1 MKRKL
6 TVIAGFVMVILAAC
20 SNKPSNDGY
29 DTPHQYFPGE
39 EIGLVYL
46 WTVDDSG
53 PNEVLPHFL
62 FILMMRIIMLIFMG
76 RPTNSMKCHQLM
88 SEVMY
93 YAIQCQLNLELIILK
108 MFQILPVGFIINKGE
123 E

>member
-6 TVIAGFVMVILAAC
+6 TVIAGFVMIILAAC

-53 PNEVLPHFL
+53 AERGSATFPLYSDDEDYYVDFHGTPYKLHEMSPVDVGGNVLCYS
-62 FILMMRIIMLIFMG
+62 M
-76 RPTNSMKCHQLM
+76 PT
-88 SEVMY
+88 EFGTY
-93 YAIQCQLNLELIILK
+93 YLEDVSNPSCR
-108 MFQILPVGFIINKGE
+108 FYNK
-123 E
+123 